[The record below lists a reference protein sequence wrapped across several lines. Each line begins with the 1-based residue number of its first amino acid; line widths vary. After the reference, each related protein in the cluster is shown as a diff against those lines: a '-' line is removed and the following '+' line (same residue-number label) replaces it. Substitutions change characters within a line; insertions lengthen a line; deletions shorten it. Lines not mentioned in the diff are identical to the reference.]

1 MNDEDFHH
9 MMAAQDENF
18 FNTFSDQVFLF
29 NELDTSYTDTCSMAL
44 LDEPLENMKE
54 EGIQSTSRPSN
65 VQVSKTF
72 SESFDDEEEV
82 LAITEREENSEQG
95 QVHEVSIL
103 SDNEQVKRFIM
114 GIIEDECDEYCDA
127 ESYLD
132 SDDEYMLAEEGKVEE
147 SNLAIVLQ
155 KYNALVAL
163 GQKED
168 VDSEFIRDI
177 YKIENTFKGGIPRQY
192 SFTMEDKHEPETSED
207 SLRGL
212 SMRETYETTETDE
225 EQHAP
230 KTLEVACDPSRIAD
244 TSERADQSVTTIE
257 KTETVSRDPLGSGHD
272 VPSQR
277 SANTACVGSSSSD
290 LKLREVG
297 LCSELIESSNVCKFY
312 DMSEES
318 DEENKL
324 WSILTNRP
332 CYLKTPGS
340 SSIGFR
346 QAEDPKSLL
355 FNADKSNIPKLRKQ
369 FERERKELL

>member
-1 MNDEDFHH
+1 
-9 MMAAQDENF
+9 
-18 FNTFSDQVFLF
+18 
-29 NELDTSYTDTCSMAL
+29 MAL
-44 LDEPLENMKE
+44 LDEPQENMKE
-54 EGIQSTSRPSN
+54 EGIQSASRPLD
-65 VQVSKTF
+65 VQVGRTF
-72 SESFDDEEEV
+72 SESFDDEERV
-82 LAITEREENSEQG
+82 LAITEREEKSEQG

-114 GIIEDECDEYCDA
+114 GILEDECDFDSSDEYCDA
-127 ESYLD
+127 ESSLD
-132 SDDEYMLAEEGKVEE
+132 SDDEYTLAEEGEVEE
-147 SNLAIVLQ
+147 SNLAIVLEG
-155 KYNALVAL
+155 YNALVAL

-168 VDSEFIRDI
+168 VGSEFIRDI

-212 SMRETYETTETDE
+212 SMRETYETTESDV

-230 KTLEVACDPSRIAD
+230 KMLEVACDPSRLAD
-244 TSERADQSVTTIE
+244 TSERADQSETTTE
-257 KTETVSRDPLGSGHD
+257 TTETVSRDQLGSGHD

-277 SANTACVGSSSSD
+277 SANSACVGSSSSD

-297 LCSELIESSNVCKFY
+297 LCSELIDSSNVCKFY
-312 DMSEES
+312 DMAEES
-318 DEENKL
+318 DEEDKL

-355 FNADKSNIPKLRKQ
+355 FTANKSNIPQLRKQ
-369 FERERKELL
+369 FEKERK